1 MIRKFTKCI
10 LVGILTH
17 GIANGQ
23 ALKTYKGTY
32 KLGYASGEA
41 TYTYKEKDYQQIK
54 HGSFEWKQSISYR
67 GDYVKE
73 VYKGQFLDGKLNG
86 SWSHRSEM
94 SEGGTKTKIEVLGEF
109 KSNVP
114 NGLFKMS
121 RVISNSNG
129 TATINTTVNYKMG
142 QMVGDV
148 NLKTSVNA
156 GNVLTTGHLNETGVI
171 TGEFLVKEGTR
182 EDILKS
188 DQSGVLELIVS
199 RSNGRVTEN
208 KNFREQIND
217 VPTQDIFYDT
227 LRLPLEWYQTV
238 LNQFWKEA
246 GFEKLEYEGMMDIED
261 LGGPYYIVARKKGG
275 LKESGLTDITEWV
288 KYLDKITNTEDC
300 LSQVFDEVSAVI
312 QLEKQEKDKLEKLQN
327 GILSSEI
334 VTRDSIIRLNQ
345 SYYSNLLKFNNLSRD
360 LRNKNDSM
368 VKVVNNRMD
377 VVQMAQD
384 KIEKCQK
391 LRIGE
396 KTFMDARLPSD
407 VITMSDDL
415 KRYSERLN
423 NLEILTDEELQDGSE
438 ACHVK
443 VSLSNI
449 EAKNQILVETL
460 ALVSYYEGEFDGEKF
475 SDVLAV
481 SEEAIEESDQFYT
494 LNTKIGGLR
503 NTGYVATYKGIMES
517 MLSEVNDV
525 TFVGTIQKVLP
536 HVLRINNTIEEK
548 ISEPNKLHQEITAS
562 IKDDVFSQRVR
573 KKYDDEITT
582 WCFGATQD
590 SMDLLKR
597 ISHLGKWQRELKE
610 RISQYNSNSAVI
622 RSKIEEGKHAET
634 ILAKYEILR
643 NGVELSDNYS
653 DLIFESFDRILK
665 LQASV
670 ISILNDANQ
679 TKVLAKDLKKIED
692 IELISEKLE

>member
-114 NGLFKMS
+114 NGIFKMS

-300 LSQVFDEVSAVI
+300 LSKVFDEVSAVI

-653 DLIFESFDRILK
+653 DLIFKSFDRILK

>member
-1 MIRKFTKCI
+1 MRCI

-23 ALKTYKGTY
+23 ALKTYTGTY

-67 GDYVKE
+67 GDYGTE

-86 SWSHRSEM
+86 SWSHRTEM

-148 NLKTSVNA
+148 NLKTSVNG
-156 GNVLTTGHLNETGVI
+156 GNLLTTGHLNQTGVI

-275 LKESGLTDITEWV
+275 LKASGLTDITEWV
-288 KYLDKITNTEDC
+288 KYLDKITSTEDC
-300 LSQVFDEVSAVI
+300 LVKVIDEVSAVI
-312 QLEKQEKDKLEKLQN
+312 QLEKQERDKLEKLQN

-334 VTRDSIIRLNQ
+334 VTRDSIIRVNQ
-345 SYYSNLLKFNNLSRD
+345 SYYNNLLEFNNLSRD

-368 VKVVNNRMD
+368 VKVVNNRMN

-396 KTFMDARLPSD
+396 KTFMGARLPSE

-415 KRYSERLN
+415 KRYSERIN
-423 NLEILTDEELQDGSE
+423 NLEILTDEELQDRSE
-438 ACHVK
+438 ACHLK
-443 VSLSNI
+443 VSVTNI

-460 ALVSYYEGEFDGEKF
+460 ALVSSYKGEFDDEKF

-481 SEEAIEESDQFYT
+481 SEEAIEESHQFYT
-494 LNTKIGGLR
+494 RNTKIGGLR
-503 NTGYVATYKGIMES
+503 NTGYIATYKGIIES
-517 MLSEVNDV
+517 MLSEVDDV
-525 TFVGTIQKVLP
+525 TFVPTIQKVLP
-536 HVLRINNTIEEK
+536 HILRINNTIEEK
-548 ISEPNKLHQEITAS
+548 ISEPNKLYQEITAS

-590 SMDLLKR
+590 SVDLLKR

-622 RSKIEEGKHAET
+622 RSKIEEGKNAET
-634 ILAKYEILR
+634 ILAKYELLR

-653 DLIFESFDRILK
+653 DLIFKSFDRILK

>member
-1 MIRKFTKCI
+1 MIRKFTTFI
-10 LVGILTH
+10 LVGILVH

-23 ALKTYKGTY
+23 GLKTYTGSY

-67 GDYVKE
+67 GDYGTE

-86 SWSHRSEM
+86 SWSHRTEM

-148 NLKTSVNA
+148 NLKTSVNG
-156 GNVLTTGHLNETGVI
+156 GNLLTTGHLNQTGVI

-275 LKESGLTDITEWV
+275 LKASGLTDITEWV
-288 KYLDKITNTEDC
+288 KYLDKITSTEDC
-300 LSQVFDEVSAVI
+300 LAKVIEEVSAVI
-312 QLEKQEKDKLEKLQN
+312 QLEKQERDKLEKLQN

-334 VTRDSIIRLNQ
+334 VTRDSIIRVNQ
-345 SYYSNLLKFNNLSRD
+345 SYYNNLLEFNNLSRD

-396 KTFMDARLPSD
+396 KTFMGARLPSE

-415 KRYSERLN
+415 KRYSERIN
-423 NLEILTDEELQDGSE
+423 NLEILTGEELQDKSE
-438 ACHVK
+438 ACHLK
-443 VSLSNI
+443 VSVTNI

-460 ALVSYYEGEFDGEKF
+460 ALVSSYKGEFDDEKF

-481 SEEAIEESDQFYT
+481 SEEAIAESHQFYT

-503 NTGYVATYKGIMES
+503 NTGYIATYKGIIES
-517 MLSEVNDV
+517 MLSEVDDV
-525 TFVGTIQKVLP
+525 TFVPTIQKVLP
-536 HVLRINNTIEEK
+536 HILRINNTIEEK
-548 ISEPNKLHQEITAS
+548 ISEPNKLYQEITSS

-590 SMDLLKR
+590 SVDLLKR

-634 ILAKYEILR
+634 ILAKYELLR

-653 DLIFESFDRILK
+653 DLIFKSFDRILK

-692 IELISEKLE
+692 IEIISEKLE

>member
-1 MIRKFTKCI
+1 MIRKFTTFI
-10 LVGILTH
+10 LVGILVH

-23 ALKTYKGTY
+23 GLKTYKGSY

-67 GDYVKE
+67 GDYGTE
-73 VYKGQFLDGKLNG
+73 VYKGQFIDGTLNG
-86 SWSHRSEM
+86 SWSHRTEM
-94 SEGGTKTKIEVLGEF
+94 SEGGTKTKIEVVGVF

-129 TATINTTVNYKMG
+129 TASINATVNYKMG

-148 NLKTSVNA
+148 NLKTSVNG
-156 GNVLTTGHLNETGVI
+156 GNLLTTGHLNETGVI

-188 DQSGVLELIVS
+188 DQSGVLERIVS
-199 RSNGRVTEN
+199 RSNGRVLEN
-208 KNFREQIND
+208 KNYKEQIQD

-227 LRLPLEWYQTV
+227 LTLPLLWYQTV

-246 GFEKLEYEGMMDIED
+246 GFEKLEYEGLMDIED

-275 LKESGLTDITEWV
+275 LKASGLTDITEWV
-288 KYLDKITNTEDC
+288 KYLDKITTTEDC
-300 LSQVFDEVSAVI
+300 FPSVFDDVSAVI
-312 QLEKQEKDKLEKLQN
+312 QLEKQERDKLEKLQN

-334 VTRDSIIRLNQ
+334 VTRDSIIRVNQ
-345 SYYSNLLKFNNLSRD
+345 SYYSNLVKFNSLSRD
-360 LRNKNDSM
+360 LRNKYDSM
-368 VKVVNNRMD
+368 VEVIKHRMNL
-377 VVQMAQD
+377 VQKSQD
-384 KIEKCQK
+384 KIGRCQK
-391 LRIGE
+391 LQIGE
-396 KTFMDARLPSD
+396 KTFTDARLPGD
-407 VITMSDDL
+407 VKTMSDDL
-415 KRYSERLN
+415 KRYSKRIN
-423 NLEILTDEELQDGSE
+423 NLEILTDEELKNRSE

-443 VSLSNI
+443 VSTSNI
-449 EAKNQILVETL
+449 EAKNEILGETL
-460 ALVSYYEGEFDGEKF
+460 ALVSSYTGEFADEKF
-475 SDVLAV
+475 SEVLAV
-481 SEEAIEESDQFYT
+481 SEEAIKESHQFYT
-494 LNTKIGGLR
+494 QNTKIGGLR
-503 NTGYVATYKGIMES
+503 NSGYIATYEGIIGP

-525 TFVGTIQKVLP
+525 TFVAAITEVLP
-536 HVLRINNTIEEK
+536 HILRINNTIEEK
-548 ISEPNKLHQEITAS
+548 ISEPNKLYQEITAS

-590 SMDLLKR
+590 SVDLLKR

-622 RSKIEEGKHAET
+622 RSKIEEGKYAET
-634 ILAKYEILR
+634 ILAKYELLR

-653 DLIFESFDRILK
+653 ALIFKSFDRILK

-692 IELISEKLE
+692 IEIISEKLE

>member
-1 MIRKFTKCI
+1 MIRKFTTFI
-10 LVGILTH
+10 VVGILVH

-23 ALKTYKGTY
+23 GLKTYKGSY

-67 GDYVKE
+67 GDYGTE

-86 SWSHRSEM
+86 SWSHRTEM

-148 NLKTSVNA
+148 NLKTSVNG
-156 GNVLTTGHLNETGVI
+156 GNLLTTGHLNETGVI

-246 GFEKLEYEGMMDIED
+246 GFEKLEYEGMIDIED

-275 LKESGLTDITEWV
+275 LKASGLTDITEWV
-288 KYLDKITNTEDC
+288 KYLDKITSTEDC
-300 LSQVFDEVSAVI
+300 LAKVIDEVSAVI
-312 QLEKQEKDKLEKLQN
+312 QLEKQERDKLEKLQN

-334 VTRDSIIRLNQ
+334 VTRDSIIRVNQ
-345 SYYSNLLKFNNLSRD
+345 SYYNNLLEFNNLSRD

-396 KTFMDARLPSD
+396 KTFMGARLPSE

-415 KRYSERLN
+415 KRYSERIN
-423 NLEILTDEELQDGSE
+423 NLEILTGEEFQDRSE
-438 ACHVK
+438 ACHLK
-443 VSLSNI
+443 VSATNI

-460 ALVSYYEGEFDGEKF
+460 ALVSSYKGEFDDEKF

-481 SEEAIEESDQFYT
+481 SEEAIEESHQFYT

-503 NTGYVATYKGIMES
+503 NTGYIATYKGIIGP
-517 MLSEVNDV
+517 MLSEVNGV
-525 TFVGTIQKVLP
+525 TFVPTIQKVLP
-536 HVLRINNTIEEK
+536 HILRINNTIEEK
-548 ISEPNKLHQEITAS
+548 ISEPNKLYQDITAS

-590 SMDLLKR
+590 SVDLLKR

-634 ILAKYEILR
+634 ILAKYELLR

-653 DLIFESFDRILK
+653 DLIFKSFDRILK

-679 TKVLAKDLKKIED
+679 TKELAKDLKKIED
-692 IELISEKLE
+692 IEIISEKLE

>member
-1 MIRKFTKCI
+1 MIRKFTTFI
-10 LVGILTH
+10 LVGILVH

-23 ALKTYKGTY
+23 GLKTYKGSY

-67 GDYVKE
+67 GDYGTE

-86 SWSHRSEM
+86 SWSHRTEM

-148 NLKTSVNA
+148 NLKTSVNG
-156 GNVLTTGHLNETGVI
+156 GNLLTTGHLNQTGVI

-275 LKESGLTDITEWV
+275 LKASGLTDITEWV
-288 KYLDKITNTEDC
+288 KYLDKITSTEDC
-300 LSQVFDEVSAVI
+300 LAKVIEEVSAVI
-312 QLEKQEKDKLEKLQN
+312 QLEKQERDKLEKLQN

-334 VTRDSIIRLNQ
+334 VTRDSIIRVNQ
-345 SYYSNLLKFNNLSRD
+345 SYYNNLLEFNNLSRD

-396 KTFMDARLPSD
+396 KTFMGARLPSE

-415 KRYSERLN
+415 KRYSERIN
-423 NLEILTDEELQDGSE
+423 NLEILTGEELQDKSE
-438 ACHVK
+438 ACHLK
-443 VSLSNI
+443 VSVTNI

-460 ALVSYYEGEFDGEKF
+460 ALVSSYKGEFDDEKF

-481 SEEAIEESDQFYT
+481 SEEAIEESHQFYT

-503 NTGYVATYKGIMES
+503 NTGYIATYKGIIES
-517 MLSEVNDV
+517 MLSEVDDV
-525 TFVGTIQKVLP
+525 TFVPTIQKVLP
-536 HVLRINNTIEEK
+536 HILRINNTIEEK
-548 ISEPNKLHQEITAS
+548 ISEPNKLYQEITSS

-590 SMDLLKR
+590 SVDLLKR

-634 ILAKYEILR
+634 ILAKYELLR

-653 DLIFESFDRILK
+653 DLIFKSFDRILK

-692 IELISEKLE
+692 IEIISEKLE